1 MTQSVESSVTAVTG
15 VAAPRTVEHDI
26 PLYLASDE
34 ALIHILDRYPED
46 LLEIHSSDLDADG
59 QGSLG
64 DATRARP
71 DGRTILAAIKAG
83 RLSVS
88 LRSCERAHPGLWAE
102 AQRAFQNLSPQLGA
116 ATKGSSR
123 ARKMTGQ
130 LILSSPAARVPFRF
144 DAAGVVVF
152 HLRGV
157 KRVWVYPGT
166 EDFLPQAAMENVIAG
181 AATEPLAHQRIMDG
195 AAWRFDIVPGEALTW
210 PLYAPH
216 RVENQEGLCV
226 SLSMTYETWPSRITT
241 GAHRANAVLRRWN
254 HTIKPM
260 AQTGWAHRTM
270 LWALSLVFVAL
281 NLVKANVKLADLTF
295 NAAKANN
302 VADVSVPMHEAKEA
316 A

>member
-15 VAAPRTVEHDI
+15 VAAPMTVEHDI

-46 LLEIHSSDLDADG
+46 LLEINSSDLDADS
-59 QGSLG
+59 QGSHG
-64 DATRARP
+64 AATCARP
-71 DGRTILAAIKAG
+71 DGRTLLAAIKAG

-130 LILSSPAARVPFRF
+130 FILSSPAARVPFRF

-166 EDFLPQAAMENVIAG
+166 EDFLPQAAMEKVIAG
-181 AATEPLAHQRIMDG
+181 AATEPLAHERIMDG

-210 PLYAPH
+210 PLHAPH
-216 RVENQEGLCV
+216 RVENQEGLCA

-241 GAHRANAVLRRWN
+241 GAHRANALLRRWN

-270 LWALSLVFVAL
+270 LWALSLAFTGL
-281 NLVKANVKLADLTF
+281 QLVKTNAKDAAPTF
-295 NAAKANN
+295 SVASDNA
-302 VADVSVPMHEAKEA
+302 PMYEVKEA